1 MTWRNERR
9 AVLLARLAHDPR
21 SLVTGSE
28 LCEQPLCLFVT
39 PAKWSETLFRKKP
52 SQRKHS
58 EVQYDH
64 MV

>member
-9 AVLLARLAHDPR
+9 AVLLARLTHDPR

-39 PAKWSETLFRKKP
+39 PAKWSEMLFRKKP